1 MMIWLELCTSYTV
14 VPVVTTTSIILCFNK
29 HWLNG
34 ERFKLI
40 FNVFCLYKQIWT
52 SLENKVVLSWKIME
66 NHSQISVRTL
76 FIRDTFVLSV
86 VYVCMYVVS
95 VLLVLL
101 IKLSLL
107 AEWLARKT
115 PLMKPSW
122 GEGIVSTKP
131 RQRLFMIF
139 LIMYIVSLFQYM
151 SVLLPGPARYISH
164 SYSTI

>member
-1 MMIWLELCTSYTV
+1 MYFAYINRCG
-14 VPVVTTTSIILCFNK
+14 K
-29 HWLNG
+29 
-34 ERFKLI
+34 
-40 FNVFCLYKQIWT
+40 

-107 AEWLARKT
+107 AE
-115 PLMKPSW
+115 
-122 GEGIVSTKP
+122 
-131 RQRLFMIF
+131 
-139 LIMYIVSLFQYM
+139 
-151 SVLLPGPARYISH
+151 
-164 SYSTI
+164 